1 MKKRTLSL
9 FLVVVMVLGLL
20 PVTALAVPVRAGMGN
35 QAVLLG
41 EPIVKDGVY
50 EIGTAE
56 ELLWFAQAVNGGQT
70 GLSAVLTSDIDLSNV
85 AWPGIGTETNKFAG
99 SFHGQGHTVT
109 FKDAD
114 RGLFGYVM
122 GTEGSL
128 ITIQNVVTEGSVN
141 SSAICHEAGYTHFI
155 NCINRATIT
164 AESSK
169 VGGIL
174 GTVSGRNYISQIYSD
189 VRFTNCGNEASVTG
203 FGYVG
208 GILGYNSGAQTRL
221 TGCYNIGN
229 IHASTNVGGMV
240 GYLQGSTGS
249 AIVDG
254 CYNAGRITGSDWV
267 GGIVGEMENGAEVR
281 NSYNSGSAYYAI
293 AGERFNQTAKI
304 INCYFLGTASTKC
317 SPDYN
322 ETTRYD
328 ETTNEIATRATAVSG
343 AEMATAEF
351 AALLGNQFV
360 QSCPTPVL
368 SWQTAKAHTG
378 AVCDNCKLGSTEKE
392 IYDVTFQQHNG
403 YTLNG
408 ESKATQGQAY
418 SFTITITEGYEPVA
432 GFAVKVNGEVI
443 APTSDGKYTV
453 LNVKGPLSVTVL
465 NVKVIP
471 GNHSITLPG
480 AGYGYRITGEKSV
493 KRDEDYTFNLA
504 FVDGFKAG
512 DDFVVIAQ
520 EVLSQEELNKGTV
533 PYELELEG
541 SNGVYTI
548 PCVQKDYQILVSG
561 VVAVPTAAPVTVNF
575 TVTEG
580 WYEFHEPND
589 SGEIMIDQTLTVP
602 YFDLSLYGLEKYYY
616 NPYCYVDED
625 GNIKNRQEKGTPE
638 TAYNQITVM
647 HAFIVATEVF
657 YLGYDN
663 EDVGTGR
670 SCREMITVTDFKGE
684 QVTVSKF
691 ANAISWT
698 QDAGSSFMNF
708 WDHGT
713 NLNYYVNYA
722 YPLAYPG
729 WGSTGDQVVMKNG
742 DVISVH
748 LITGVGSGSSFG
760 FFTANDSNNKYNP
773 GIDVVNE
780 ITVDQGEKV
789 KLTYFWTA
797 TSGNYSTSY
806 KLQKDKQLYWIYLE
820 EDGIPGRVEPYKF
833 EDDDGNPYYEGGWRN
848 EPMGRNTVLKTDKNG
863 VITIDTAGL
872 EPGTYYIGGIGGF
885 EEGGGADNVGFVSA
899 GSEAGASFFKIVVQE
914 YNGKL
919 GDVNGDTEITGK
931 DANMIQ
937 QFLAGLV
944 DGLNDNIADV
954 NGDGQVTGKDA
965 NMIQQFLA
973 GLIDALGGEE

>member
-1 MKKRTLSL
+1 MERRMLSL
-9 FLVVVMVLGLL
+9 LLVMVLVLGML
-20 PVTALAVPVRAGMGN
+20 PIAAFAAPT
-35 QAVLLG
+35 
-41 EPIVKDGVY
+41 ESSGVY
-50 EIGTAE
+50 QIGTAE
-56 ELLWFAQAVNGGQT
+56 DLLWFAQEVNGGNT
-70 GLSAVLTSDIDLSNV
+70 GISGVLTADIDMSAVAN
-85 AWPGIGTETNKFAG
+85 WPGIGTATNMFAG
-99 SFHGQGHTVT
+99 SFDGQGHTVT
-109 FKDAD
+109 FTDAD
-114 RGLFGYVM
+114 WGLFGYVM
-122 GTEGSL
+122 GTDGNL
-128 ITIQNVVTEGSVN
+128 ITIQNVTTVGSVN
-141 SSAICHEAGYTHFI
+141 RSAISHEAGFTHFR
-155 NCINRATIT
+155 NCINRATIAAKST
-164 AESSK
+164 KA
-169 VGGIL
+169 GGIL

-189 VRFTNCGNEASVTG
+189 VRFTNCGNEASITG
-203 FGYVG
+203 FSYVG

-221 TGCYNIGN
+221 TGCYNTGN
-229 IHASTNVGGMV
+229 IHGTADVGGMV
-240 GYLQGSTGS
+240 GFFQGSTGS
-249 AIVDG
+249 AIVDS
-254 CYNAGRITGSDWV
+254 CYNTGRITGSGWV

-304 INCYFLGTASTKC
+304 MNCYYLGTASAKC

-328 ETTNEIATRATAVSG
+328 ETTNEIATRATAVTG

-351 AALLGNQFV
+351 AALLGDQFV

-378 AVCDNCKLGSTEKE
+378 AVCANCKLGSTEKE
-392 IYDVTFQQHNG
+392 IYDVTFQQHVG

-443 APTSDGKYTV
+443 SPASDGKYTV
-453 LNVKGPLSVTVL
+453 LNVKGPISVTVL

-480 AGYGYRITGEKSV
+480 EGYGYRTTGEKSV
-493 KRDEDYTFNLA
+493 KRDADYTFNLT

-512 DDFVVIAQ
+512 DDFKVIAQ

-533 PYELELEG
+533 PYEVDLTG
-541 SNGVYTI
+541 KNGIYTI

-589 SGEIMIDQTLTVP
+589 SGEVIIDKTLTVP

-616 NPYCYVDED
+616 NPYCYLDED
-625 GNIKNRQEKGTPE
+625 GNIRNIQQKGTPE

-647 HAFIVATEVF
+647 HAFIVATERF
-657 YLGYDN
+657 YLGYSQDQ
-663 EDVGTGR
+663 VGTGA
-670 SCREMITVTDFKGE
+670 SYKKNPDAFK
-684 QVTVSKF
+684 K
-691 ANAISWT
+691 AISWS
-698 QDAGSSFMNF
+698 QDAGSSFMDF

-729 WGSTGDQVVMKNG
+729 WGSTSDQEVIKNG

-748 LITGVGSGSSFG
+748 LITGVGSGSNFG
-760 FFTANDSNNKYNP
+760 FFTANDTNNKYNP
-773 GIDVVNE
+773 GTDVVNE

-797 TSGNYSTSY
+797 TSGNYNTSY
-806 KLQKDKQLYWIYLE
+806 KLQKNKQLYWINAE
-820 EDGIPGRVEPYKF
+820 EDGIPGRVEPYEL

-848 EPMGRNTVLKTDKNG
+848 EPLGKNTVLKTDSNG
-863 VITIDTAGL
+863 VVTIDTAGL

-885 EEGGGADNVGFVSA
+885 SEGGGADNAGFVSA

-919 GDVNGDTEITGK
+919 GDVNGDTQITNA
-931 DANMIQ
+931 DAN
-937 QFLAGLV
+937 LV
-944 DGLNDNIADV
+944 MRYVAKLTDDINDSIADV
-954 NGDGQVTGKDA
+954 NGDGEVTNADA
-965 NMIQQFLA
+965 NMIMRYVA
-973 GLIDALGGEE
+973 KLIDSFPAGN

>member
-1 MKKRTLSL
+1 MKRRMLSL
-9 FLVVVMVLGLL
+9 LLVMVMVLGML
-20 PVTALAVPVRAGMGN
+20 PTIAFAAPT
-35 QAVLLG
+35 
-41 EPIVKDGVY
+41 ESSGVY
-50 EIGTAE
+50 QIGTAE
-56 ELLWFAQAVNGGQT
+56 ELLWFAQEVNGGNT
-70 GLSAVLTSDIDLSNV
+70 GISGVLTADIDMSAVAN
-85 AWPGIGTETNKFAG
+85 WPGIGTATNMFAG
-99 SFHGQGHTVT
+99 SFDGQGHTVT
-109 FKDAD
+109 FTDAD
-114 RGLFGYVM
+114 WGLFGYVM
-122 GTEGSL
+122 GTDGNL
-128 ITIQNVVTEGSVN
+128 ITIQNVTTVGSVN
-141 SSAICHEAGYTHFI
+141 RSAISHEAGFAHFK
-155 NCINRATIT
+155 NCINRATISAKST
-164 AESSK
+164 K

-189 VRFTNCGNEASVTG
+189 VRFTNCGNEASITG
-203 FGYVG
+203 YGYVG

-240 GYLQGSTGS
+240 GYFQGSTGS
-249 AIVDG
+249 AIVDS
-254 CYNAGRITGSDWV
+254 CYNAGRITGSDWI

-304 INCYFLGTASTKC
+304 INCYYLGTASAKC

-322 ETTRYD
+322 ETVRYD

-351 AALLGNQFV
+351 AALLGDQFV

-378 AVCDNCKLGSTEKE
+378 AVCANCKLGSTEKE
-392 IYDVTFQQHNG
+392 IYDVTFQQHVG

-443 APTSDGKYTV
+443 SPTSNGKYTV
-453 LNVKGPLSVTVL
+453 LNVKGPISVTVL

-480 AGYGYRITGEKSV
+480 EGYGYRITGEKFV
-493 KRDEDYTFNLA
+493 KRDADYTFNLT

-512 DDFVVIAQ
+512 DDFKVIAQ

-533 PYELELEG
+533 PYEVELTG
-541 SNGVYTI
+541 KNGIYTI

-561 VVAVPTAAPVTVNF
+561 VAAVPTVAPVTVNF

-580 WYEFHEPND
+580 WYDFHEPND
-589 SGEIMIDQTLTVP
+589 SGEVIIDKTLTVP
-602 YFDLSLYGLEKYYY
+602 YFDLSLYDLEKYYY
-616 NPYCYVDED
+616 NPYCYLDEA
-625 GNIKNRQEKGTPE
+625 GNIRNIQQKGTPE
-638 TAYNQITVM
+638 TAYNNITAM
-647 HAFIVATEVF
+647 HAFIVATEMF
-657 YLGYDN
+657 YLGYNN

-670 SCREMITVTDFKGE
+670 SNREMITVTDFKGE

-691 ANAISWT
+691 ANAVSWS

-713 NLNYYVNYA
+713 NLNYYINYA

-729 WGSTGDQVVMKNG
+729 WGSTSDQEVIKNG

-748 LITGVGSGSSFG
+748 LITGVGSGSNFG
-760 FFTANDSNNKYNP
+760 FFTANDTNNKYNP
-773 GIDVVNE
+773 GTDVVNE

-797 TSGNYSTSY
+797 TSGNYNTSY
-806 KLQKDKQLYWIYLE
+806 KLQKNKQLYWIYVE
-820 EDGIPGRVEPYKF
+820 EDGIPERVEPYAL
-833 EDDDGNPYYEGGWRN
+833 EDDDGNTYYEGGWRN
-848 EPMGRNTVLKTDKNG
+848 EPLGKNTVLKTDSNG
-863 VITIDTAGL
+863 VVTIDTAGL

-885 EEGGGADNVGFVSA
+885 EEGGGADNAGFVSA

-931 DANMIQ
+931 DAAMILQ
-937 QFLAGLV
+937 AVAGLS
-944 DGLNDNIADV
+944 DGVNDNIADV
-954 NGDGQVTGKDA
+954 NGDGEVTGKDA
-965 NMIQQFLA
+965 ALILQFVA
-973 GLIDALGGEE
+973 GLIDTFPKEN

>member
-1 MKKRTLSL
+1 MKRRMLSL
-9 FLVVVMVLGLL
+9 LLVMVMVLGML
-20 PVTALAVPVRAGMGN
+20 PTVAYAAPA
-35 QAVLLG
+35 
-41 EPIVKDGVY
+41 ESSGVY
-50 EIGTAE
+50 QIGTAE
-56 ELLWFAQAVNGGQT
+56 DLLWFAQEVNGGNT
-70 GLSAVLTSDIDLSNV
+70 GISGVLTADIDMSAVAN
-85 AWPGIGTETNKFAG
+85 WPGIGTNHKPFSG
-99 SFHGQGHTVT
+99 SFDGQGHTVT
-109 FKDAD
+109 FTDAD
-114 RGLFGYVM
+114 WGLFGYVM
-122 GTEGSL
+122 GTDGNL
-128 ITIQNVVTEGSVN
+128 ITIQNVTTVGSVN
-141 SSAICHEAGYTHFI
+141 RSAISHEAGFTHFK

-164 AESSK
+164 AKSTK

-174 GTVSGRNYISQIYSD
+174 GAVSGRNYISQLYSD
-189 VRFTNCGNEASVTG
+189 VRFTNCGNEASITG
-203 FGYVG
+203 FSYVG

-229 IHASTNVGGMV
+229 IHGSADVGGMV
-240 GYLQGSTGS
+240 GYFQGSTGS
-249 AIVDG
+249 AIADS
-254 CYNAGRITGSDWV
+254 CYNAGRITGSDWI
-267 GGIVGEMENGAEVR
+267 GGIVGEMENGAEVH

-304 INCYFLGTASTKC
+304 INCYYLGTASAKC

-322 ETTRYD
+322 VTTRYD

-351 AALLGNQFV
+351 AALLGDQFV
-360 QSCPTPVL
+360 QSCSTPVL

-378 AVCDNCKLGSTEKE
+378 AVCANCKLGSTEKE
-392 IYDVTFQQHNG
+392 IYDVTFQQHVG

-418 SFTITITEGYEPVA
+418 SFTITISEGYEPVA

-443 APTSDGKYTV
+443 SPASDGKYTV

-480 AGYGYRITGEKSV
+480 EGYGYRITGEKSV
-493 KRDEDYTFNLA
+493 KRDADYTFNLT

-512 DDFVVIAQ
+512 DDFKVIAQ

-533 PYELELEG
+533 PYEVDLTG
-541 SNGVYTI
+541 KNGIYTI

-561 VVAVPTAAPVTVNF
+561 VVAVPNVEPVTVNF

-589 SGEIMIDQTLTVP
+589 SGEVIIDKTLTVP

-616 NPYCYVDED
+616 NPYCYLDED
-625 GNIKNRQEKGTPE
+625 GNIRNIQQKGTPE

-647 HAFIVATEVF
+647 HAFIVATERF
-657 YLGYDN
+657 YLGYSQDQ
-663 EDVGTGR
+663 VGTGA
-670 SCREMITVTDFKGE
+670 SYKKNPDAFK
-684 QVTVSKF
+684 K
-691 ANAISWT
+691 AISWS
-698 QDAGSSFMNF
+698 QDAGSSFMDF

-713 NLNYYVNYA
+713 NLNYYLNYA
-722 YPLAYPG
+722 YPLAYAG
-729 WGSTGDQVVMKNG
+729 WGSTSDQEVIKNG

-748 LITGVGSGSSFG
+748 LITGVGSGSNFG
-760 FFTANDSNNKYNP
+760 FFTANDTNNKYNP
-773 GIDVVNE
+773 GTDVVNE
-780 ITVDQGEKV
+780 ITVDQGQKV

-797 TSGNYSTSY
+797 TSGNYTTSY
-806 KLQKDKQLYWIYLE
+806 KLQKNKQLYWINVE
-820 EDGIPGRVEPYKF
+820 EDGIPGRVEPYEY
-833 EDDDGNPYYEGGWRN
+833 EDDNGNPYYEGGWRN
-848 EPMGRNTVLKTDKNG
+848 EPLGKNTVLKTDNNG

-885 EEGGGADNVGFVSA
+885 SEGGGADNAGFVSA

-919 GDVNGDTEITGK
+919 GDVDNDTVITGN
-931 DANMIQ
+931 DALLIRRYVADITDSIND
-937 QFLAGLV
+937 AVADV
-944 DGLNDNIADV
+944 DG
-954 NGDGQVTGKDA
+954 DGIVTG
-965 NMIQQFLA
+965 N
-973 GLIDALGGEE
+973 DALLIRRFVAGAITNFPAENP

>member
-1 MKKRTLSL
+1 MKRRMLSL
-9 FLVVVMVLGLL
+9 LLVMVLVLGML
-20 PVTALAVPVRAGMGN
+20 PIAAFAAPAKSN
-35 QAVLLG
+35 
-41 EPIVKDGVY
+41 GVY
-50 EIGTAE
+50 QIGTAE
-56 ELLWFAQAVNGGQT
+56 DLLRFAQEVNGGNT
-70 GLSAVLTSDIDLSNV
+70 GISGVLTADIDMSAVAN
-85 AWPGIGTETNKFAG
+85 WPGIGTATNMFAG
-99 SFHGQGHTVT
+99 SFDGQGHTVT
-109 FKDAD
+109 FTDAD
-114 RGLFGYVM
+114 WGLFGYVM
-122 GTEGSL
+122 GTDGNL
-128 ITIQNVVTEGSVN
+128 ITIQNVTTVGSVN
-141 SSAICHEAGYTHFI
+141 RSAISHEAGFTHFK
-155 NCINRATIT
+155 NCINRATIAAKST
-164 AESSK
+164 K

-189 VRFTNCGNEASVTG
+189 VRFTNCGNEASITG
-203 FGYVG
+203 FSYVG

-221 TGCYNIGN
+221 TGCYNTGN
-229 IHASTNVGGMV
+229 IHGSADVGGMV
-240 GYLQGSTGS
+240 GYFQGSTGS
-249 AIVDG
+249 AIVDS
-254 CYNAGRITGSDWV
+254 CYNAGRITGSGWV

-304 INCYFLGTASTKC
+304 MNCYYLGTASAKC

-328 ETTNEIATRATAVSG
+328 ETTNEIATRATAVTG

-351 AALLGNQFV
+351 AALLGDQFV

-378 AVCDNCKLGSTEKE
+378 AVCANCKLGSTEKE
-392 IYDVTFQQHNG
+392 IYDVTFQQHVG

-408 ESKATQGQAY
+408 ESKATQGQTY

-443 APTSDGKYTV
+443 SPASDGKYTV

-480 AGYGYRITGEKSV
+480 EGYGYRITGEKSV
-493 KRDEDYTFNLA
+493 KRDADYTFNLT

-512 DDFVVIAQ
+512 DDFKVIAQ

-533 PYELELEG
+533 PYEVDLTG
-541 SNGVYTI
+541 KNGIYTI

-589 SGEIMIDQTLTVP
+589 SGEVIIDKTLTVP

-616 NPYCYVDED
+616 NPYCYLDED
-625 GNIKNRQEKGTPE
+625 GNIRNIQQKGTPE

-647 HAFIVATEVF
+647 HAFIVATERF
-657 YLGYDN
+657 YLGYSQDQ
-663 EDVGTGR
+663 VGTGA
-670 SCREMITVTDFKGE
+670 SYKKNPDAFK
-684 QVTVSKF
+684 K
-691 ANAISWT
+691 AISWS
-698 QDAGSSFMNF
+698 QDAGSSFMDF

-729 WGSTGDQVVMKNG
+729 WGSTSDQIVMKNG

-748 LITGVGSGSSFG
+748 LITGVGSGSNFG
-760 FFTANDSNNKYNP
+760 FFTANDTNNKYNP
-773 GIDVVNE
+773 GTDVVNE

-797 TSGNYSTSY
+797 TSGNYNTSY
-806 KLQKDKQLYWIYLE
+806 KLQKNKQLYWINAE
-820 EDGIPGRVEPYKF
+820 EDGIPGRVEPYEL
-833 EDDDGNPYYEGGWRN
+833 EDEDGNPFYEGGWRKG
-848 EPMGRNTVLKTDKNG
+848 PLGKNTVLKTDSNG
-863 VITIDTAGL
+863 VVTIDTAGL

-885 EEGGGADNVGFVSA
+885 SEGGGADNAGFVSA

-914 YNGKL
+914 YNGKI
-919 GDVNGDTEITGK
+919 GDVNGDTAITAADAMAIARYVAKLTNEI
-931 DANMIQ
+931 
-937 QFLAGLV
+937 
-944 DGLNDNIADV
+944 NDRIADV
-954 NGDGQVTGKDA
+954 NGDGVVTASDA
-965 NMIQQFLA
+965 TMILRYVA
-973 GLIDALGGEE
+973 KLIDSFPVE

>member
-1 MKKRTLSL
+1 MKRRMLSL
-9 FLVVVMVLGLL
+9 LLVMVMVLGML
-20 PVTALAVPVRAGMGN
+20 PTIAFAA
-35 QAVLLG
+35 
-41 EPIVKDGVY
+41 PIESSGVY
-50 EIGTAE
+50 QIGTAE
-56 ELLWFAQAVNGGQT
+56 DLLWFAQEVNGGNT
-70 GLSAVLTSDIDLSNV
+70 GISGVLTADIDMSAVAN
-85 AWPGIGTETNKFAG
+85 WPGIGTATNMFAG
-99 SFHGQGHTVT
+99 SFDGQGHTVT
-109 FKDAD
+109 FTDAD
-114 RGLFGYVM
+114 WGLFGYVM
-122 GTEGSL
+122 GTEGNL
-128 ITIQNVVTEGSVN
+128 ITIQNVTTVGSVN
-141 SSAICHEAGYTHFI
+141 RSAISHEAGFTHFK

-164 AESSK
+164 AKSTK

-174 GTVSGRNYISQIYSD
+174 GAVSGRNYISQIYSD
-189 VRFTNCGNEASVTG
+189 VRFTNCGNEASITG

-240 GYLQGSTGS
+240 GYFQGSTGS
-249 AIVDG
+249 AIVDS
-254 CYNAGRITGSDWV
+254 CYNAGRITGSDWI
-267 GGIVGEMENGAEVR
+267 GGIVGEMENGAEVH

-304 INCYFLGTASTKC
+304 INCYYLGTASAKC

-351 AALLGNQFV
+351 AALLGDQFV

-378 AVCDNCKLGSTEKE
+378 AVCANCKLGSTEKE
-392 IYDVTFQQHNG
+392 IYDVTFQQHVG

-443 APTSDGKYTV
+443 SPASDGKYTV

-480 AGYGYRITGEKSV
+480 EGYGYRITGEKSV
-493 KRDEDYTFNLA
+493 KRDADYTFNLT

-512 DDFVVIAQ
+512 TDFKVMAQ
-520 EVLSQEELNKGTV
+520 EIVPQSELDKGYVAEEKTLTGNN
-533 PYELELEG
+533 G
-541 SNGVYTI
+541 SYTI
-548 PCVQKDYQILVSG
+548 PNVQKDYRIMVSG
-561 VVAVPTAAPVTVNF
+561 VVAVPTVEPVTVNF

-580 WYEFHEPND
+580 WYEFYEPND
-589 SGEIMIDQTLTVP
+589 SGEVIIDKTLTVP

-616 NPYCYVDED
+616 NPYCYLDED
-625 GNIKNRQEKGTPE
+625 GNIRNIQQKGTPE

-647 HAFIVATEVF
+647 HAFIVATERF
-657 YLGYDN
+657 YLGYSQDQ
-663 EDVGTGR
+663 VGTGA
-670 SCREMITVTDFKGE
+670 SYKKNPDAFK
-684 QVTVSKF
+684 K
-691 ANAISWT
+691 AISWS
-698 QDAGSSFMNF
+698 QDAGSSFMDF

-748 LITGVGSGSSFG
+748 LITGVGSGSNFG
-760 FFTANDSNNKYNP
+760 FFTANDTNNKYNP

-806 KLQKDKQLYWIYLE
+806 KLQKNKQLYWINAE
-820 EDGIPGRVEPYKF
+820 EDGVPGRVEPYEL
-833 EDDDGNPYYEGGWRN
+833 EDDDGNTYYEGGWRN
-848 EPMGRNTVLKTDKNG
+848 EPLGKNTVLKTDSNG
-863 VITIDTAGL
+863 VVTIDTAGL

-885 EEGGGADNVGFVSA
+885 SEGGGADNAGFVSA

-919 GDVNGDTEITGK
+919 GDVNGDTQITNA
-931 DANMIQ
+931 DAN
-937 QFLAGLV
+937 LV
-944 DGLNDNIADV
+944 MRYVAKLTDDINDSIADV
-954 NGDGQVTGKDA
+954 NGDGEVTNADA
-965 NMIQQFLA
+965 NMIMRYVA
-973 GLIDALGGEE
+973 KLIDSFPAGN

>member
-1 MKKRTLSL
+1 MKRRMLSL
-9 FLVVVMVLGLL
+9 LLVMVMVLGML
-20 PVTALAVPVRAGMGN
+20 PTIAFAA
-35 QAVLLG
+35 
-41 EPIVKDGVY
+41 PIESSGVY
-50 EIGTAE
+50 QIGTAE
-56 ELLWFAQAVNGGQT
+56 DLLWFAQEVNSGNT
-70 GLSAVLTSDIDLSNV
+70 GISGVLTADIDMSAVAN
-85 AWPGIGTETNKFAG
+85 WPGIGTATNMFAG
-99 SFHGQGHTVT
+99 SFDGQGHTVT
-109 FKDAD
+109 FTDAD
-114 RGLFGYVM
+114 WGLFGYVM
-122 GTEGSL
+122 GTDGNL
-128 ITIQNVVTEGSVN
+128 ITIQNVTTVGSVN
-141 SSAICHEAGYTHFI
+141 RSAISHEAGFTHFK
-155 NCINRATIT
+155 NCINRATISAKST
-164 AESSK
+164 K

-189 VRFTNCGNEASVTG
+189 VRFTNCGNEASITG
-203 FGYVG
+203 FSYVG

-229 IHASTNVGGMV
+229 IHAPTNAGGMV
-240 GYLQGSTGS
+240 GYFQGSTGS
-249 AIVDG
+249 AIVDS
-254 CYNAGRITGSDWV
+254 CYNAGRITGSDWI

-281 NSYNSGSAYYAI
+281 NSYNSGNAYYAI

-304 INCYFLGTASTKC
+304 INCYYLGTASAKC

-351 AALLGNQFV
+351 AALLGDQFV

-378 AVCDNCKLGSTEKE
+378 AVCANCKLGSTEKE
-392 IYDVTFQQHNG
+392 IYDVTFQQHVG

-443 APTSDGKYTV
+443 SPASDGKYTV

-480 AGYGYRITGEKSV
+480 EGYGYRITGEKSA
-493 KRDEDYTFNLA
+493 KRDADYTFNLT

-512 DDFVVIAQ
+512 DDFKVIAQ

-533 PYELELEG
+533 PYEVDLTG
-541 SNGVYTI
+541 KNGIYTI

-561 VVAVPTAAPVTVNF
+561 VVAMPTVEPVTVNF

-580 WYEFHEPND
+580 WYDFHEPND
-589 SGEIMIDQTLTVP
+589 FGEVIIDKTLTVP

-616 NPYCYVDED
+616 NPYCYLDED
-625 GNIKNRQEKGTPE
+625 GNIRNIQQKGTPE

-647 HAFIVATEVF
+647 HAFIVATERF
-657 YLGYDN
+657 YLGYSQAQ
-663 EDVGTGR
+663 VGTGA
-670 SCREMITVTDFKGE
+670 SYKKNPDAFK
-684 QVTVSKF
+684 K
-691 ANAISWT
+691 AISWS
-698 QDAGSSFMNF
+698 QDAGSSFMDF

-713 NLNYYVNYA
+713 NLNYYINYA

-729 WGSTGDQVVMKNG
+729 WGSTSDQIVMKNG

-748 LITGVGSGSSFG
+748 LITGVGSGSNFG
-760 FFTANDSNNKYNP
+760 FFTANDTNNKYNP
-773 GIDVVNE
+773 GTDVVNE
-780 ITVDQGEKV
+780 ITVDQGQKV

-797 TSGNYSTSY
+797 TSGNYNTNY
-806 KLQKDKQLYWIYLE
+806 KLQKNKQLYWICEE
-820 EDGIPGRVEPYKF
+820 EDGIPERVEPYAL
-833 EDDDGNPYYEGGWRN
+833 EDEDGNTYYEGGWRK
-848 EPMGRNTVLKTDKNG
+848 EPLGKNTVLKTDSNG
-863 VITIDTAGL
+863 VVTIDTAGL

-885 EEGGGADNVGFVSA
+885 EEGGGADNAGFVSA

-919 GDVNGDTEITGK
+919 GDVNGDTVITGA
-931 DANMIQ
+931 DATMLQRYIAK
-937 QFLAGLV
+937 LIDDV
-944 DGLNDNIADV
+944 NDSIADV
-954 NGDGQVTGKDA
+954 NGDGAVTGADVT
-965 NMIQQFLA
+965 MIQRYVA
-973 GLIDALGGEE
+973 KLIDSFPAES

>member
-1 MKKRTLSL
+1 MKRRMLSL
-9 FLVVVMVLGLL
+9 LLVMVMVLGML
-20 PVTALAVPVRAGMGN
+20 PTIAFAA
-35 QAVLLG
+35 
-41 EPIVKDGVY
+41 PIESSGVY
-50 EIGTAE
+50 QIGTAE
-56 ELLWFAQAVNGGQT
+56 DLLWFAQEVNGGNT
-70 GLSAVLTSDIDLSNV
+70 GISGVLTADIDMSAVAN
-85 AWPGIGTETNKFAG
+85 WPGIGTATNMFAG
-99 SFHGQGHTVT
+99 SFDGQGHTVT
-109 FKDAD
+109 FTDAD
-114 RGLFGYVM
+114 WGLFGYVM
-122 GTEGSL
+122 GTEGNL
-128 ITIQNVVTEGSVN
+128 ITIQNVTTVGSVN
-141 SSAICHEAGYTHFI
+141 RSAISHEAGFTHFK

-164 AESSK
+164 AKSTK

-174 GTVSGRNYISQIYSD
+174 GAVSGRNYISQIYSD
-189 VRFTNCGNEASVTG
+189 VRFTNCGNEASITG

-240 GYLQGSTGS
+240 GYFQGSTGS
-249 AIVDG
+249 AIVDS
-254 CYNAGRITGSDWV
+254 CYNAGRITGSDWI
-267 GGIVGEMENGAEVR
+267 GGIVGEMENGAEVH

-304 INCYFLGTASTKC
+304 INCYYLGTASAKC

-351 AALLGNQFV
+351 AALLGDQFV

-378 AVCDNCKLGSTEKE
+378 AVCANCKLGSTEKE
-392 IYDVTFQQHNG
+392 IYDVTFQQHVG

-443 APTSDGKYTV
+443 SPASDGKYTV

-480 AGYGYRITGEKSV
+480 EGYGYRITGEKSV
-493 KRDEDYTFNLA
+493 KRDADYTFNLT

-512 DDFVVIAQ
+512 TDFKVMAQ
-520 EVLSQEELNKGTV
+520 EIVPQSELDKGYVAEEKTLTGNN
-533 PYELELEG
+533 G
-541 SNGVYTI
+541 SYTI
-548 PCVQKDYQILVSG
+548 PNVQKDYRIMVSG
-561 VVAVPTAAPVTVNF
+561 VVAVPTVEPVTVNF

-580 WYEFHEPND
+580 WYEFYEPND
-589 SGEIMIDQTLTVP
+589 SGEVIIDKTLTVP

-616 NPYCYVDED
+616 NPYCYLDED
-625 GNIKNRQEKGTPE
+625 GNIRNIQQKGTPE

-647 HAFIVATEVF
+647 HAFIVATERF
-657 YLGYDN
+657 YLEYSQDQ
-663 EDVGTGR
+663 VGTGA
-670 SCREMITVTDFKGE
+670 SYKKNPDAFK
-684 QVTVSKF
+684 K
-691 ANAISWT
+691 AISWS
-698 QDAGSSFMNF
+698 QDAGSSFMDF

-713 NLNYYVNYA
+713 NLNYYINYA

-729 WGSTGDQVVMKNG
+729 WGSTSDQEVIKNG

-748 LITGVGSGSSFG
+748 LITGVGSGSNFG
-760 FFTANDSNNKYNP
+760 FFTANDTNNKYNP

-806 KLQKDKQLYWIYLE
+806 KLQKNKQLYWINAE
-820 EDGIPGRVEPYKF
+820 EDGVPGRVEPYEL
-833 EDDDGNPYYEGGWRN
+833 EDDDGNTYYEGGWRN
-848 EPMGRNTVLKTDKNG
+848 EPLGKNTVLKTDSNG
-863 VITIDTAGL
+863 VVTIDTAGL

-885 EEGGGADNVGFVSA
+885 EAGGGADNAGFVSA

-919 GDVNGDTEITGK
+919 GDVNGDTAITGA
-931 DANMIQ
+931 DATMLQRYIAK
-937 QFLAGLV
+937 LIDDV
-944 DGLNDNIADV
+944 NDSIADV
-954 NGDGQVTGKDA
+954 NGDGAVTGADVT
-965 NMIQQFLA
+965 MIQRYVA
-973 GLIDALGGEE
+973 KLIDSFPAES

>member
-1 MKKRTLSL
+1 MKRRMLSL
-9 FLVVVMVLGLL
+9 LLVMVMVLGML
-20 PVTALAVPVRAGMGN
+20 PAIAFAAPTESSGMY
-35 QAVLLG
+35 Q
-41 EPIVKDGVY
+41 
-50 EIGTAE
+50 IGTAE
-56 ELLWFAQAVNGGQT
+56 DLLWFAQEVNGGNT
-70 GLSAVLTSDIDLSNV
+70 GISGVLTADIDMSAVAN
-85 AWPGIGTETNKFAG
+85 WPGIGTATNMFAG
-99 SFHGQGHTVT
+99 SFDGQGHTVT
-109 FKDAD
+109 FTDAD
-114 RGLFGYVM
+114 WGLFGYVM
-122 GTEGSL
+122 GTDGNL
-128 ITIQNVVTEGSVN
+128 ITIQNVTTVGSVN
-141 SSAICHEAGYTHFI
+141 RSAISHEAGFTHFK

-164 AESSK
+164 AKSTK

-174 GTVSGRNYISQIYSD
+174 GAVSGRNYISQIYSD
-189 VRFTNCGNEASVTG
+189 VRFTNCGNEASITG
-203 FGYVG
+203 FSYVG

-221 TGCYNIGN
+221 TGCYNTGN
-229 IHASTNVGGMV
+229 IHGSADVGGMV
-240 GYLQGSTGS
+240 GFFQGSTGS
-249 AIVDG
+249 AIVDS
-254 CYNAGRITGSDWV
+254 CYNTGRITGSGWV
-267 GGIVGEMENGAEVR
+267 GGIVGEMENGAEVH

-293 AGERFNQTAKI
+293 AGERFNQTARI
-304 INCYFLGTASTKC
+304 INCYYLGTASTKC

-351 AALLGNQFV
+351 AALLGDQFV

-368 SWQTAKAHTG
+368 SWQTVKAHTG
-378 AVCDNCKLGSTEKE
+378 AVCANCKLGSTEKE
-392 IYDVTFQQHNG
+392 IYDVTFQQHVG

-443 APTSDGKYTV
+443 SPASDGKYTV

-480 AGYGYRITGEKSV
+480 EGYGYRITGEKFV
-493 KRDEDYTFNLA
+493 KRDADYTFNLT

-512 DDFVVIAQ
+512 DDFKVIAQ

-533 PYELELEG
+533 PYEVDLTG
-541 SNGVYTI
+541 KNGIYTI

-561 VVAVPTAAPVTVNF
+561 VVAVPTVEPVTVNF

-589 SGEIMIDQTLTVP
+589 SGEVIIDKTLTVP

-616 NPYCYVDED
+616 NPYCYLDKD
-625 GNIKNRQEKGTPE
+625 GNIRNIQQKGTPE

-647 HAFIVATEVF
+647 HAFIVATELF
-657 YLGYDN
+657 YLGYSQDQ
-663 EDVGTGR
+663 VGTGA
-670 SCREMITVTDFKGE
+670 SYKKNPDAFK
-684 QVTVSKF
+684 K
-691 ANAISWT
+691 AISWS
-698 QDAGSSFMNF
+698 QDAGSSFMDF

-729 WGSTGDQVVMKNG
+729 WGSTSDQEVIKNG

-748 LITGVGSGSSFG
+748 LITGVGSGSNFG
-760 FFTANDSNNKYNP
+760 FFTANDTNNKYNP
-773 GIDVVNE
+773 GTDVVNE

-806 KLQKDKQLYWIYLE
+806 KLQKNTQLYWINAE
-820 EDGIPGRVEPYKF
+820 EDGIPGRVEPYEL
-833 EDDDGNPYYEGGWRN
+833 EDEDGNPYYEGGWRN
-848 EPMGRNTVLKTDKNG
+848 EPLGKNTVLKTDSNG
-863 VITIDTAGL
+863 VVTIDTAGL

-885 EEGGGADNVGFVSA
+885 SEGGGADNAGFVSA
-899 GSEAGASFFKIVVQE
+899 GSEAGAAFFKLVVNE
-914 YNGKL
+914 YNGKT
-919 GDVNGDTEITGK
+919 GDLDGDTEITAK
-931 DANMIQ
+931 DAAYV
-937 QFLAGLV
+937 LKAATGSV
-944 DGLNDNIADV
+944 TDYNDAIADV
-954 NGDGQVTGKDA
+954 DGDGSVTAKDA
-965 NMIQQFLA
+965 A
-973 GLIDALGGEE
+973 LILKYATGSIDSFPADSL

>member
-1 MKKRTLSL
+1 MKRRMLSL
-9 FLVVVMVLGLL
+9 LLVMVMVLGML
-20 PVTALAVPVRAGMGN
+20 PTVAFAAPT
-35 QAVLLG
+35 
-41 EPIVKDGVY
+41 ESSGVY
-50 EIGTAE
+50 QIGTAE
-56 ELLWFAQAVNGGQT
+56 ELLWFAQEVNGGNT
-70 GLSAVLTSDIDLSNV
+70 GISGVLTADIDMSAVAN
-85 AWPGIGTETNKFAG
+85 WPGIGTATNMFAG
-99 SFHGQGHTVT
+99 SFDGQGHTVT
-109 FKDAD
+109 FTDAD
-114 RGLFGYVM
+114 WGLFGYVM
-122 GTEGSL
+122 GTDGNL
-128 ITIQNVVTEGSVN
+128 ITIQNVTTVGSVN
-141 SSAICHEAGYTHFI
+141 RSAISHEAGFAHFK
-155 NCINRATIT
+155 NCINRATISAKST
-164 AESSK
+164 K

-189 VRFTNCGNEASVTG
+189 VRFTNCGNEASITG
-203 FGYVG
+203 YGYVG

-240 GYLQGSTGS
+240 GYFQGSTGS
-249 AIVDG
+249 AIVDS
-254 CYNAGRITGSDWV
+254 CYNAGRITGSDWI

-304 INCYFLGTASTKC
+304 INCYYLGTASAKC

-322 ETTRYD
+322 ETVRYD

-351 AALLGNQFV
+351 AALLGDQFV

-378 AVCDNCKLGSTEKE
+378 AVCANCKLGSTEKE
-392 IYDVTFQQHNG
+392 IYDVTFQQHVG

-443 APTSDGKYTV
+443 SPTSNGKYTV
-453 LNVKGPLSVTVL
+453 LNVKGPISVTVL

-480 AGYGYRITGEKSV
+480 EGYGYRITGEKFV
-493 KRDEDYTFNLA
+493 KRDADYTFNLT

-512 DDFVVIAQ
+512 DDFKVIAQ

-533 PYELELEG
+533 PYEVELTG
-541 SNGVYTI
+541 KNGIYTI

-561 VVAVPTAAPVTVNF
+561 VAAVPTVAPVTVNF

-580 WYEFHEPND
+580 WYDFHEPND
-589 SGEIMIDQTLTVP
+589 SGEVIIDKTLTVP
-602 YFDLSLYGLEKYYY
+602 YFDLSLYDLEKYYY
-616 NPYCYVDED
+616 NPYCYLDEA
-625 GNIKNRQEKGTPE
+625 GNIRNIQQKGTPE
-638 TAYNQITVM
+638 TAYNNITAM
-647 HAFIVATEVF
+647 HAFIVATEMF
-657 YLGYDN
+657 YLGYNN

-670 SCREMITVTDFKGE
+670 SNREMITVTDFKGE

-691 ANAISWT
+691 ANAVSWS

-713 NLNYYVNYA
+713 NLNYYINYA

-729 WGSTGDQVVMKNG
+729 WGSTSDQEVIKNG

-748 LITGVGSGSSFG
+748 LITGVGSGSNFG
-760 FFTANDSNNKYNP
+760 FFTANDTNNKYNP
-773 GIDVVNE
+773 GTDVVNE

-797 TSGNYSTSY
+797 TSGNYNTSY
-806 KLQKDKQLYWIYLE
+806 KLQKNKQLYWIYVE
-820 EDGIPGRVEPYKF
+820 EDGIPERVEPYAL
-833 EDDDGNPYYEGGWRN
+833 EDDDGNTYYEGGWRN
-848 EPMGRNTVLKTDKNG
+848 EPLGKNTVLKTDSNG
-863 VITIDTAGL
+863 VVTIDTTGL

-885 EEGGGADNVGFVSA
+885 EEGGGADNAGFVSA

-931 DANMIQ
+931 DAAMILQ
-937 QFLAGLV
+937 AVAGLS
-944 DGLNDNIADV
+944 DGVNDNIADV
-954 NGDGQVTGKDA
+954 NGDGEVTGKDA
-965 NMIQQFLA
+965 ALILQFVA
-973 GLIDALGGEE
+973 GLIDTFPKEN

>member
-1 MKKRTLSL
+1 MKRRMLSL
-9 FLVVVMVLGLL
+9 LLVMVMVLGML
-20 PVTALAVPVRAGMGN
+20 PTIAFAA
-35 QAVLLG
+35 
-41 EPIVKDGVY
+41 PIESSGVY
-50 EIGTAE
+50 QIGTAE
-56 ELLWFAQAVNGGQT
+56 DLLWFAQEVNGGNT
-70 GLSAVLTSDIDLSNV
+70 GISGVLTADIDMSAVAN
-85 AWPGIGTETNKFAG
+85 WPGVGTATNMFAG
-99 SFHGQGHTVT
+99 SFDGQGHTVT
-109 FKDAD
+109 FTDAD
-114 RGLFGYVM
+114 WGLFGYVM
-122 GTEGSL
+122 GTDGNL
-128 ITIQNVVTEGSVN
+128 ITIQNVTTVGSVN
-141 SSAICHEAGYTHFI
+141 RSAISHEAGFTHFK
-155 NCINRATIT
+155 NCINRATISAKST
-164 AESSK
+164 K

-189 VRFTNCGNEASVTG
+189 VRFTNCGNEASITG
-203 FGYVG
+203 FSYVG

-221 TGCYNIGN
+221 TGCYNTGN
-229 IHASTNVGGMV
+229 IHGSADVGGMV
-240 GYLQGSTGS
+240 GFFQGSTGS
-249 AIVDG
+249 AIADS
-254 CYNAGRITGSDWV
+254 CYNAGRITGSDWI
-267 GGIVGEMENGAEVR
+267 GGIVGEMENGAEVH

-304 INCYFLGTASTKC
+304 INCYYLGTASAKC

-351 AALLGNQFV
+351 AALLGDQFV

-378 AVCDNCKLGSTEKE
+378 AVCANCKLGSTEKE
-392 IYDVTFQQHNG
+392 IYDVTFQQHVG

-443 APTSDGKYTV
+443 SPTSNGKYTV
-453 LNVKGPLSVTVL
+453 LNVKGPISVTVL

-480 AGYGYRITGEKSV
+480 EGYGYRITGEKFV
-493 KRDEDYTFNLA
+493 KRDADYTFNLT

-512 DDFVVIAQ
+512 DDFKVIAQ

-533 PYELELEG
+533 PYEVDLTG
-541 SNGVYTI
+541 KNGIYTI

-561 VVAVPTAAPVTVNF
+561 VVAVPTVAPVTVNF

-589 SGEIMIDQTLTVP
+589 SGEVIIDKTLTVP

-616 NPYCYVDED
+616 NPYCYLDED
-625 GNIKNRQEKGTPE
+625 GNIRNIQQKGTPE

-647 HAFIVATEVF
+647 HAFIVATELF
-657 YLGYDN
+657 YLGYSQDQ
-663 EDVGTGR
+663 VGTGA
-670 SCREMITVTDFKGE
+670 SYKKNPDAFK
-684 QVTVSKF
+684 K
-691 ANAISWT
+691 AISWS
-698 QDAGSSFMNF
+698 QDAGSSFMDF

-729 WGSTGDQVVMKNG
+729 WGSTSDQVVMKNG

-748 LITGVGSGSSFG
+748 LITGVGSGSNFG
-760 FFTANDSNNKYNP
+760 FFTANDTNNKYNP
-773 GIDVVNE
+773 GTDVVNE
-780 ITVDQGEKV
+780 ITVDQGQKV

-797 TSGNYSTSY
+797 TSGNYNTSY
-806 KLQKDKQLYWIYLE
+806 KLQKNKQLYWIYVE
-820 EDGIPGRVEPYKF
+820 EDGIPERVEPYAL
-833 EDDDGNPYYEGGWRN
+833 EDEDGNTYYEGGWRN
-848 EPMGRNTVLKTDKNG
+848 EPLGKNTVLKTDSNG

-885 EEGGGADNVGFVSA
+885 EEGGGADNAGFVSA
-899 GSEAGASFFKIVVQE
+899 GSEAGASFFKIVVRE

-919 GDVNGDTEITGK
+919 GDVDGDTAITVA
-931 DANMIQ
+931 DANMVMRY
-937 QFLAGLV
+937 LAKLTDEIN
-944 DGLNDNIADV
+944 DGIADV
-954 NGDGQVTGKDA
+954 DGDGFITVADA
-965 NMIQQFLA
+965 NTIMRYVA
-973 GLIDALGGEE
+973 KLIDSFPVEQTNL

>member
-1 MKKRTLSL
+1 MKRRMLSL
-9 FLVVVMVLGLL
+9 LLVMVMVLGML
-20 PVTALAVPVRAGMGN
+20 PTIAFAA
-35 QAVLLG
+35 
-41 EPIVKDGVY
+41 PIESSGVY
-50 EIGTAE
+50 QIGTAE
-56 ELLWFAQAVNGGQT
+56 DLLWFAQEVNGGNT
-70 GLSAVLTSDIDLSNV
+70 GISGVLTADIDMSAVAN
-85 AWPGIGTETNKFAG
+85 WPGIGTATNMFAG
-99 SFHGQGHTVT
+99 SFDGQGHTVT
-109 FKDAD
+109 FTDAD
-114 RGLFGYVM
+114 WGLFGYVM
-122 GTEGSL
+122 GTDGNL
-128 ITIQNVVTEGSVN
+128 ITIQNVTTVGSVN
-141 SSAICHEAGYTHFI
+141 RSAISHEAGFTHFK
-155 NCINRATIT
+155 NCINRATISAKST
-164 AESSK
+164 K

-189 VRFTNCGNEASVTG
+189 VRFTNCGNEASITG
-203 FGYVG
+203 FSYVG

-221 TGCYNIGN
+221 TGCYNTGN
-229 IHASTNVGGMV
+229 IHGSADVGGMV
-240 GYLQGSTGS
+240 GFFQGSTGS
-249 AIVDG
+249 AIADS
-254 CYNAGRITGSDWV
+254 CYNAGRITGSDWI
-267 GGIVGEMENGAEVR
+267 GGIVGEMENGAEVH

-304 INCYFLGTASTKC
+304 INCYYLGTASAKC

-351 AALLGNQFV
+351 AALLGDQFV

-378 AVCDNCKLGSTEKE
+378 AVCANCKLGSTEKE
-392 IYDVTFQQHNG
+392 IYDVTFQQHVG

-443 APTSDGKYTV
+443 SPTSNGKYTV
-453 LNVKGPLSVTVL
+453 LNVKGPISVTVL

-480 AGYGYRITGEKSV
+480 EGYGYRITGEKFV
-493 KRDEDYTFNLA
+493 KRDADYTFNLT

-512 DDFVVIAQ
+512 DDFKVIAQ

-533 PYELELEG
+533 PYEVDLTG
-541 SNGVYTI
+541 KNGIYTI

-561 VVAVPTAAPVTVNF
+561 VVAVPTVAPVTVNF

-589 SGEIMIDQTLTVP
+589 SGEVIIDKTLTVP

-616 NPYCYVDED
+616 NPYCYLDED
-625 GNIKNRQEKGTPE
+625 GNIRNIQQKGTPE

-647 HAFIVATEVF
+647 HAFIVATELF
-657 YLGYDN
+657 YLGYSQDQ
-663 EDVGTGR
+663 VGTGA
-670 SCREMITVTDFKGE
+670 SYKKNPDAFK
-684 QVTVSKF
+684 K
-691 ANAISWT
+691 AISWS
-698 QDAGSSFMNF
+698 QDAGSSFMDF

-729 WGSTGDQVVMKNG
+729 WGSTSDQVVMKNG

-748 LITGVGSGSSFG
+748 LITGVGSGSNFG
-760 FFTANDSNNKYNP
+760 FFTANDTNNKYNP
-773 GIDVVNE
+773 GTDVVNE
-780 ITVDQGEKV
+780 ITVDQGQKV

-797 TSGNYSTSY
+797 TSGNYNTSY
-806 KLQKDKQLYWIYLE
+806 KLQKNKQLYWIYVE
-820 EDGIPGRVEPYKF
+820 EDGIPERVEPYAL
-833 EDDDGNPYYEGGWRN
+833 EDDDGNTYYEGGWRN
-848 EPMGRNTVLKTDKNG
+848 GPLGKNTVLKTDSNG
-863 VITIDTAGL
+863 MIIIDTAGL

-885 EEGGGADNVGFVSA
+885 SEGGGADNAGFVSA

-944 DGLNDNIADV
+944 NGLNDSIADV

-973 GLIDALGGEE
+973 GLIDSLAGEN